1 MEFADTY
8 SELTATVDEISTLDD
23 LEEFVR
29 KIVSAYELKHA
40 VYYMPGVPG
49 QAEIKPVAVITY
61 PPEWVK
67 RYFDADYLSVDPCVS
82 EGFANLLPLDW
93 SNYDKRSPRVKQLFG
108 ESTEFGIG
116 RQGMTFPIRGPKGEA
131 ALFNI
136 TSDLNDDEWRRV
148 KKFYMRDF
156 QILAHTIHAKARII
170 GGARPTDY
178 AAKLT
183 PREREC
189 LTWCAVGKT
198 SEDIGTILGIS
209 EGVVRIHLQS
219 AQHKLDCLN
228 RTHTVAKAITLKL
241 IFPDIR

>member
-1 MEFADTY
+1 MDFVDTY
-8 SELTATVDEISTLDD
+8 SDVTAAVDEIATLGQ

-29 KIVSAYELKHA
+29 KIISAYELKHA

-49 QAEIKPVAVITY
+49 QEEIKPLSIITY
-61 PPEWVK
+61 PGEWVE
-67 RYFDADYLSVDPCVS
+67 RYFEADYLTIDPCVA

-93 SNYDKRSPRVKQLFG
+93 VSYDKRPPRVKQLFG
-108 ESTEFGIG
+108 EATEFGIG
-116 RQGMTFPIRGPKGEA
+116 HQGITFPIRGTKGEA

-136 TSDLNDDEWRRV
+136 TSDLPDAEWLRV
-148 KKFYMRDF
+148 KKIYMRDF
-156 QILAHTIHAKARII
+156 QILAHTIHAKAMLIS
-170 GGARPTDY
+170 GAKVADY

-198 SEDIGTILGIS
+198 SEDIATILGIS

-219 AQHKLDCLN
+219 AQHKLNCLN
-228 RTHTVAKAITLKL
+228 RTHTVAKAITYKL